1 MIILHVIIFSVIL
14 ALVFLTIFRVVINK
28 NLQTTSKIFN
38 ILIFICV
45 LFLLAQWTMGYIF
58 HQTLK
63 RKKGYVGEKGIEGRM
78 GEEGDKATCSTDC
91 GRKVCFAV
99 LRTTMN
105 QILQETIEKDIPG
118 VEAGSNKD
126 RLKKLLT
133 CIKEPP
139 IVKDEK
145 NQNRITEEI
154 DGLEAKKDGKCVPLS
169 SLTTQ
174 QILNDKNIDLTYS
187 IKNKKFLNKI
197 NTLCNSKQYLEI
209 LERQPP
215 SDDEGNQKEKPTE
228 KKLILFLSKIIEKW
242 IKTIC
247 DFRIMIKNPETN
259 KMDEVPIGILYLMS
273 SDADYSM
280 IETIEIRKRNN
291 EGKVEKKEIESPL
304 REVEKYDVWHWGE
317 ENSESPLLIKKCIQ
331 NITPPLGSEQ
341 QLKTILVND
350 YETIFSL
357 KDILNND
364 TWDIT
369 NCPYGQMGDDLSNPH
384 NLKYCVFREEDISGQ
399 RKGLIR
405 RKLAW
410 KTKEYRGRKLNIT
423 FLHPRFTIEVIDG
436 QERRVYHKNING
448 KLFYP
453 VGSVWTSLNVDN
465 VKINKKTILVSG
477 DVLPPTSYI
486 NIWSSSENSND
497 DLSKHVKLWRP
508 VPPDGYIALGDVA
521 TKANETPD
529 TTFANTPIVCV
540 SKRCLELDKPLTG
553 SKIWSNQDFST
564 IEYVNEE
571 NYRIYNNLSV
581 NRSLKES
588 DDGNDLLK
596 KDKDDDIN
604 YPRNKM
610 ED

>member
-1 MIILHVIIFSVIL
+1 MIVLHVIIFSVIL
-14 ALVFLTIFRVVINK
+14 ALVFLTIFRVLINK

-45 LFLLAQWTMGYIF
+45 LFLFAQWTMGYIF

-63 RKKGYVGEKGIEGRM
+63 IKKGYVGEKGIEGRM

-105 QILQETIEKDIPG
+105 QILQETIETDMPG

-133 CIKEPP
+133 CIIEPP
-139 IVKDEK
+139 IVRDEN

-154 DGLEAKKDGKCVPLS
+154 DGLEAKKDGNCVPLS

-174 QILNDKNIDLTYS
+174 QLLNDKTIDLTYS

-242 IKTIC
+242 IKTIS

-259 KMDEVPIGILYLMS
+259 KIDEVPIGILYLMS

-291 EGKVEKKEIESPL
+291 EGKLETKEIESPL
-304 REVEKYDVWHWGE
+304 RELEKYDVWHWGE

-350 YETIFSL
+350 YNKIVSL
-357 KDILNND
+357 KELLNND
-364 TWDIT
+364 KWDNT
-369 NCPYGQMGDDLSNPH
+369 NCPYGQMGDEDDLSNPN
-384 NLKYCVFREEDISGQ
+384 NLKYCMFREEDIGGE

-410 KTKEYRGRKLNIT
+410 KTEEYRGHKSNIT

-436 QERRVYHKNING
+436 EERRVYHKNING

-453 VGSVWTSLNVDN
+453 VGSIWTSLDVDTN
-465 VKINKKTILVSG
+465 KLKKKTILVSG
-477 DVLPPTSYI
+477 DVKPPISYTK
-486 NIWSSSENSND
+486 IWSSNEETTFKYRD
-497 DLSKHVKLWRP
+497 DLSKHVTLWRP
-508 VPPDGYIALGDVA
+508 VPPDGYVALGDVA
-521 TKANETPD
+521 TKANEIPD
-529 TTFANTPIVCV
+529 TTFVNTPIVCI
-540 SKRCLELDKPLTG
+540 SKRCLELDKPLRG
-553 SKIWSNQDFST
+553 SKIWSNQDFSKIT
-564 IEYVNEE
+564 YVNEE
-571 NYRIYNNLSV
+571 NYRIYNNLSAH
-581 NRSLKES
+581 RPLKES
-588 DDGNDLLK
+588 DAGNDLLI
-596 KDKDDDIN
+596 KDKFQQ
-604 YPRNKM
+604 
-610 ED
+610 